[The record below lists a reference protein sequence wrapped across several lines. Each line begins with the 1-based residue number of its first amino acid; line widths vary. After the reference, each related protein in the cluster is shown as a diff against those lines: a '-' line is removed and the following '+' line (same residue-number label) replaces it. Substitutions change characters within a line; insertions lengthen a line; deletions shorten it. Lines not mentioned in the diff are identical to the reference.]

1 MADDSETP
9 QKSRSLGWYV
19 MIGVI
24 ALILVVGIAAA
35 LWQTFVPDADIWTN
49 DAQIEAHYVTI
60 APRVSGQIAQVRVAD
75 NEVVEKGQ
83 PLVRLDARPYETAV
97 AEAKAQTSTA
107 RARVAELAA
116 EIARQPALIDQAR
129 AVVKRD
135 KASADFAARNAQ
147 RYRDLAR
154 ANGISEEQ
162 RQRQESDSRSADGQ
176 LAADQADLDATKSQ
190 LKVLKAQKQQ
200 AEAQLAVAQAQL
212 ADARLNLSY
221 TEIVAPKAGVVGER
235 AARPGAW
242 VDPGT
247 ALMAVVPLQNIYV
260 QANYRETELTHVRP
274 GQRVSIHVDA
284 FPDAPLTGHVDSL
297 APATGVT
304 FSPIAPDNATGN
316 FTKVVQRLPIK
327 ITIDP
332 GQGAIARLKQGL
344 SVETTI
350 HTDLTDVDSNLGVHG
365 QPTDRARL
373 EAARS
378 GTD

>member
-1 MADDSETP
+1 MSDSEQP
-9 QKSRSLGWYV
+9 QKSRSIGWV
-19 MIGVI
+19 ILIVIIATVVVIGV
-24 ALILVVGIAAA
+24 AAA

-49 DAQIEAHYVTI
+49 DAQIEAHYVTV
-60 APRVSGQIAQVRVAD
+60 APRVSGQVAEVLVAD

-83 PLVRLDARPYETAV
+83 PLARLDARPYETAV
-97 AEAKAQTSTA
+97 AEAKAQVGTA
-107 RARVAELAA
+107 RARVDELAA
-116 EIARQPALIDQAR
+116 EIARQPALIDQAQ
-129 AVVKRD
+129 AVVERD
-135 KASADFAARNAQ
+135 RASADFAERNAK
-147 RYRDLAR
+147 RYRELAS
-154 ANGISEEQ
+154 ANGISEES
-162 RQRQESDSRSADGQ
+162 RQRQDADARSASSQ
-176 LAADQADLDATKSQ
+176 LAADRADLAAAKSQ
-190 LKVLKAQKQQ
+190 LKVLKAQKEQ
-200 AEAQLAVAQAQL
+200 AEASLAVARARL

-221 TEIVAPKAGVVGER
+221 TDVVAPKAGVVGER

-260 QANYRETELTHVRP
+260 QANYRETDLTHVAP
-274 GQRVSIHVDA
+274 GQPVSIHVDA
-284 FPDAPLTGHVDSL
+284 FPDDPLTGHVDSL

-350 HTDLTDVDSNLGVHG
+350 HTDFADVDSNLGVSG
-365 QPTDRARL
+365 ASTDRARL

-378 GTD
+378 GAD

>member
-1 MADDSETP
+1 MSDSEQP
-9 QKSRSLGWYV
+9 QKSRSIGWV
-19 MIGVI
+19 ILIVIIATVVVIGV
-24 ALILVVGIAAA
+24 AAA

-49 DAQIEAHYVTI
+49 DAQIEAHYVTV
-60 APRVSGQIAQVRVAD
+60 APRVSGQVAEVLVAD

-83 PLVRLDARPYETAV
+83 PLARLDARPYETAV
-97 AEAKAQTSTA
+97 AEAKAQVGTA
-107 RARVAELAA
+107 RARVDELAA
-116 EIARQPALIDQAR
+116 EIARQPALIDQAQ
-129 AVVKRD
+129 AVVERD
-135 KASADFAARNAQ
+135 RASADFAERNAK
-147 RYRDLAR
+147 RYRELAS
-154 ANGISEEQ
+154 ANGISEES
-162 RQRQESDSRSADGQ
+162 RQRQDADARSASSQ
-176 LAADQADLDATKSQ
+176 LAADQADLAAAKSQ
-190 LKVLKAQKQQ
+190 LKVLKAQKEQ
-200 AEAQLAVAQAQL
+200 AEASLAVAQAQL

-221 TEIVAPKAGVVGER
+221 TDVVAPKAGVVGER

-260 QANYRETELTHVRP
+260 QANYRETDLTHVAP
-274 GQRVSIHVDA
+274 GQPVSIHVDA
-284 FPDAPLTGHVDSL
+284 FPDDPLTGHVDSL

-350 HTDLTDVDSNLGVHG
+350 HTDFADVDSNLGVSG
-365 QPTDRARL
+365 ASTDRARL

-378 GTD
+378 GAD

>member
-1 MADDSETP
+1 MSDSEQP
-9 QKSRSLGWYV
+9 QKSRSIGWV
-19 MIGVI
+19 ILIVIIAAVVVIGV
-24 ALILVVGIAAA
+24 AAA

-49 DAQIEAHYVTI
+49 DAQIEAHYVTV
-60 APRVSGQIAQVRVAD
+60 APRVSGQVAEVLVAD

-83 PLVRLDARPYETAV
+83 PLARLDARPYETAV
-97 AEAKAQTSTA
+97 AEAKAQVGTA
-107 RARVAELAA
+107 RARVDELAA
-116 EIARQPALIDQAR
+116 EIARQPALIDQAQ
-129 AVVKRD
+129 AVVERD
-135 KASADFAARNAQ
+135 RASADFAERNAK
-147 RYRDLAR
+147 RYRELAS
-154 ANGISEEQ
+154 ANGISEES
-162 RQRQESDSRSADGQ
+162 RQRQDADARSASSQ
-176 LAADQADLDATKSQ
+176 LAADRADLAAAKSQ
-190 LKVLKAQKQQ
+190 LKVLKAQKEQ
-200 AEAQLAVAQAQL
+200 AEASLAVARARL

-221 TEIVAPKAGVVGER
+221 TDVVAPKAGVVGER

-260 QANYRETELTHVRP
+260 QANYRETDLTHVAP
-274 GQRVSIHVDA
+274 GQPVSIHVDA
-284 FPDAPLTGHVDSL
+284 FPDDPLTGHVDSL

-350 HTDLTDVDSNLGVHG
+350 HTGFADVDSNLGVSG
-365 QPTDRARL
+365 ASTDRARL
-373 EAARS
+373 EAARP
-378 GTD
+378 GAD

>member
-1 MADDSETP
+1 MA
-9 QKSRSLGWYV
+9 RS
-19 MIGVI
+19 
-24 ALILVVGIAAA
+24 
-35 LWQTFVPDADIWTN
+35 
-49 DAQIEAHYVTI
+49 
-60 APRVSGQIAQVRVAD
+60 
-75 NEVVEKGQ
+75 
-83 PLVRLDARPYETAV
+83 
-97 AEAKAQTSTA
+97 
-107 RARVAELAA
+107 
-116 EIARQPALIDQAR
+116 
-129 AVVKRD
+129 
-135 KASADFAARNAQ
+135 
-147 RYRDLAR
+147 
-154 ANGISEEQ
+154 
-162 RQRQESDSRSADGQ
+162 
-176 LAADQADLDATKSQ
+176 
-190 LKVLKAQKQQ
+190 
-200 AEAQLAVAQAQL
+200 QL

-221 TEIVAPKAGVVGER
+221 TEVVAPKAGVVGER

-247 ALMAVVPLQNIYV
+247 ALMAIVPLQNIYV

-332 GQGAIARLKQGL
+332 GQGAVDRLKQGL

-350 HTDLTDVDSNLGVHG
+350 HTDLADVDSNLGVHG
-365 QPTDRARL
+365 QPSDHTDP

-378 GTD
+378 GAD

>member
-1 MADDSETP
+1 MSDSEQP
-9 QKSRSLGWYV
+9 QKSRSIGWV
-19 MIGVI
+19 ILIVIIATVVVIGV
-24 ALILVVGIAAA
+24 AAA

-49 DAQIEAHYVTI
+49 DAQIEAHYVTV
-60 APRVSGQIAQVRVAD
+60 APRVSGQVAEVLVAD

-83 PLVRLDARPYETAV
+83 PLARLDARPYETAV
-97 AEAKAQTSTA
+97 AEAKAQVGTA
-107 RARVAELAA
+107 RARVDELAA
-116 EIARQPALIDQAR
+116 EIARQPALIDQAQ
-129 AVVKRD
+129 AVVERD
-135 KASADFAARNAQ
+135 RASADFAERNAK
-147 RYRDLAR
+147 RYRELAS
-154 ANGISEEQ
+154 ANGISEES
-162 RQRQESDSRSADGQ
+162 RQRQDADARSASSQ
-176 LAADQADLDATKSQ
+176 LAADQADLAAAKSQ
-190 LKVLKAQKQQ
+190 LKVLKAQKEQ
-200 AEAQLAVAQAQL
+200 AEASLAVAQAQL

-221 TEIVAPKAGVVGER
+221 TDVVAPKAGVVGER

-260 QANYRETELTHVRP
+260 QANYRETDLTHVAP
-274 GQRVSIHVDA
+274 GQPVSIHVDA
-284 FPDAPLTGHVDSL
+284 FPDDPLTGHVDSL

-350 HTDLTDVDSNLGVHG
+350 HTGFADVDSNLGVSG
-365 QPTDRARL
+365 ASTDRARL
-373 EAARS
+373 EAARP
-378 GTD
+378 GAD